1 MKFTKPCY
9 QTRLSKEF
17 EIHDTEQWKNIYVSK
32 IKDVEDKQ
40 LSDFNYRLLNNIL
53 CNNAYLL
60 KWKVDVKPE
69 CRICNDLETS
79 KLLIYKC
86 KNVLLIWRLLR
97 EFLSFD
103 VKGNILF

>member
-1 MKFTKPCY
+1 MVRKCNFANTKFVDKKIGLDFYFQTGYDNLYEKKIIFFTKMKFTKPCY

-53 CNNAYLL
+53 CNNAYL
-60 KWKVDVKPE
+60 
-69 CRICNDLETS
+69 
-79 KLLIYKC
+79 
-86 KNVLLIWRLLR
+86 
-97 EFLSFD
+97 
-103 VKGNILF
+103 